1 MKKNQILAAVLCAVA
16 PLAYAESNA
25 VLDEVVVTATRIPQ
39 NLNKSLAST
48 TVITQADIQASQAAD
63 VPSILR
69 GVAGVE
75 LAQNGGMGKTASL
88 FLRGSNST
96 QVLVLLDG
104 VRINS
109 ATTGTTSIQD
119 LMLDQIE
126 RIEIVRGNVSSL
138 YGSEAIGGVVQIF
151 TKRGHGAPHLGLS
164 GGVGSL
170 GTQRASAGFGGSVSD
185 TDFNL
190 QVSTYK
196 TNGVSAMN
204 PKFMPK
210 ANPDADGYRNT
221 TLSANVRHAFNPGHS
236 VSASAFSS
244 QGDNQFDSA
253 FGKPTDVN
261 TNKDA
266 VTKLS
271 LTSDNQFT
279 DAWNSHLQ
287 IAEGTDDNQ
296 NWTNGVA
303 SLFGSRFKTANQQVA
318 WQNTLQLDG
327 DNRLL
332 LGVERLNQR
341 VSSDVMGG
349 YAKSSRSTDSMFA
362 GYTGAVGLHQFQVNA
377 RQDRNSQYGSAN
389 TGLLGY
395 GFAFNEAWRATAS
408 YSTAFRAPTFNELYY
423 PGFGDA
429 TLRPEHSRNG
439 EVGLHYAFSNQH
451 LDVVYFDNR
460 TRDLIVY
467 KTLPVPKFFGP
478 VNVNQARTDGVE
490 LSYTGKFDGT
500 DVRAAITSQN
510 PRDETSGT
518 LLDRRARVHGSLS
531 VSQSFGDWQIGGEWL
546 GSGSRQDGGKTL
558 GRYDVLNLKAAYHF
572 SKELVLSLR
581 ADNLTNQNDATVY
594 GYNPLGRTVF
604 VGLTYQ

>member
-1 MKKNQILAAVLCAVA
+1 MKKNRILAAVLCAVT
-16 PLAYAESNA
+16 PLACAESNVA
-25 VLDEVVVTATRIPQ
+25 LDEVVVTAARIPQ
-39 NLNKSLAST
+39 PLSKSLAST
-48 TVITQADIQASQAAD
+48 TVITRADIQASQAAD
-63 VPSILR
+63 VPSMLR

-75 LAQNGGMGKTASL
+75 LSQNGGMGKAASL

-119 LMLDQIE
+119 LMQDQIE

-151 TKRGHGAPHLGLS
+151 TKRGHGAPHFSFS
-164 GGVGSL
+164 GGAGSL
-170 GTQRASAGFGGSVSD
+170 GTQRASAGFGGSTGD

-190 QVSTYK
+190 QVSSYK

-204 PKFMPK
+204 PKLMPK
-210 ANPDADGYRNT
+210 ANPGADGYRNT
-221 TLSANVRHAFNPGHS
+221 TLSANVRHAFNADHS
-236 VSASAFSS
+236 VSASAYSS
-244 QGDNQFDSA
+244 QGDNQYDSA

-261 TNKDA
+261 TNRDVVSKF
-266 VTKLS
+266 S
-271 LTSDNQFT
+271 LASDNQFT
-279 DAWNSHLQ
+279 ELWNSNLQ
-287 IAEGTDDNQ
+287 IAEGSDSNQ

-303 SLFGSRFKTANQQVA
+303 SPFGSRFKTTNQQLA
-318 WQNTLQLDG
+318 WQNTLQLND

-332 LGVERLNQR
+332 VGVERLNQR

-349 YAKSSRSTDSMFA
+349 YAKTARSTDSLFGGYA
-362 GYTGAVGLHQFQVNA
+362 GTFGAHQFQINA
-377 RQDRNSQYGSAN
+377 RQDRSSQYGSVN
-389 TGLLGY
+389 TGLVGY
-395 GFAFNEAWRATAS
+395 GLALGEAWRATAS
-408 YSTAFRAPTFNELYY
+408 YSTAFRAPSFNELYY

-439 EVGLHYAFSNQH
+439 ELGLHYAFANQQ
-451 LDVVYFDNR
+451 LDAVYFDNR

-467 KTLPVPKFFGP
+467 KALPAPKFFGP

-490 LSYTGKFDGT
+490 LSYSGKFDDT
-500 DVRAAITSQN
+500 DLRATITSQN
-510 PRDETSGT
+510 PRDVTNGK
-518 LLDRRARVHGSLS
+518 LLDRRARIHGSLNLS
-531 VSQSFGDWQIGGEWL
+531 RSFGDWRIGGEWL
-546 GSGSRQDGGKTL
+546 SSGSRQDGVKTL
-558 GRYDVLNLKAAYHF
+558 GRYDVLNLSAAYHF
-572 SKELVLSLR
+572 NKKLVLSLR